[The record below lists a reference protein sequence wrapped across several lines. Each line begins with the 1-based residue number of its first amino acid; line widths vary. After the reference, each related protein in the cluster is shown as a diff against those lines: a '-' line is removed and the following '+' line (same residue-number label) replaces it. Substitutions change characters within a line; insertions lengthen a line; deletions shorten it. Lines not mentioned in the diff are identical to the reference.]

1 MPILVF
7 NRLYLYVKMWRI
19 ETLELEKYI
28 GTRNEGNNILV
39 YRCHREIQTTRFTHS
54 NIKMIISRI
63 EFCVD
68 ELSTSNISRVQILE
82 KRGRR
87 RSVGFYEYKGLTR
100 FDISKSLKITHEG
113 PGINGTFITDDKS
126 LTELI

>member
-1 MPILVF
+1 
-7 NRLYLYVKMWRI
+7 
-19 ETLELEKYI
+19 
-28 GTRNEGNNILV
+28 
-39 YRCHREIQTTRFTHS
+39 
-54 NIKMIISRI
+54 MIISRI

-126 LTELI
+126 LTELIQKKLLTKGLGMSTLTGVGPTRGHTKKDV